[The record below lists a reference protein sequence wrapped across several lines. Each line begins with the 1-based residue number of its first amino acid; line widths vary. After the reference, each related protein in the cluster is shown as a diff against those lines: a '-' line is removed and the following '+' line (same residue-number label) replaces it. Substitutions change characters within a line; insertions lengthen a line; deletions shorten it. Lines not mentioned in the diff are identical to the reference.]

1 MLKAVRGT
9 KLLGNADLLP
19 MLLHC
24 SSTPGTLSTA
34 GFLLIVAA
42 ASSVYASNGDG
53 VVDAAAF
60 LLAISGVAAFIG
72 GR

>member
-1 MLKAVRGT
+1 MSVPYTTEALKTLTV
-9 KLLGNADLLP
+9 DD
-19 MLLHC
+19 C

-42 ASSVYASNGDG
+42 VSSVYASNGDG